1 MSSIKGLIIEG
12 ETVFE
17 GLTDSHDDYE
27 NRTDAVDAVYYAATK
42 LLESESDCG
51 IVISKVDGVIEIKH
65 ENNNG

>member
-27 NRTDAVDAVYYAATK
+27 KRTDAVDAVYSAATR
-42 LLESESDCG
+42 LMESENDCG
-51 IVISKVDGVIEIKH
+51 IVISKIDGVIEIKQ
-65 ENNNG
+65 EKRNG